1 MIDRIWYLW
10 QLRSST
16 NKNAFGG
23 GSVSIQVDPVA
34 AAAYPN
40 GAPPNLNVRD
50 NLSNP
55 NVLVL
60 IAPAANS

>member
-16 NKNAFGG
+16 NKGAFGG
-23 GSVSIQVDPVA
+23 GSISIQVDPVQ

-40 GAPPNLNVRD
+40 GAPPNLAVPVNPS
-50 NLSNP
+50 NLS
-55 NVLVL
+55 VLVV
-60 IAPAANS
+60 IAFTANS